1 MNEKPWAVN
10 FHRDLE
16 KEIRR
21 LPRSYLKRVLEA
33 IEALGAD
40 PRPHGSKRLEGYDL
54 WRIQIGVYRV
64 LYEIDEE
71 NRVVNTYRIGHRKD
85 VYRSL

>member
-1 MNEKPWAVN
+1 MSEQPWAVN

-16 KEIRR
+16 NEIRR

-40 PRPHGSKRLEGYDL
+40 PRLRGSKRLEGYDF
-54 WRIQIGVYRV
+54 WRIQVGVYRV

-71 NRVVNTYRIGHRKD
+71 NRAVNTYRIGHRKD